1 MTWNLSRLQ
10 RDDAGF
16 GMVLVLGMG
25 AILTGL
31 MVVST
36 TTALRSLESSRQ
48 HVNFEGALGVAD
60 GGVDVTLARAQTAY
74 DVNGADLYLTPS
86 VGDASCNRAAV
97 AWPFTSQPTA
107 EQERSWART
116 ELLALAADPACRQS
130 TVAGDY
136 AVLKPAGR
144 QTVYSMGWTPRYGA
158 GEVKQRL
165 LKAEYLF
172 VPYRPTH
179 AILTSGSLELSSST
193 TVTSAPPNDP
203 LLAAVHTNGTLLV
216 AEGNPAVYGPVTQ
229 SAPSPSAESNKFY
242 GNTGGDVIGKAK
254 QNIPFKGALAVW
266 GGNHTKAVPGG
277 WYDLCPEGASGT
289 VREANGTTPCAGSV
303 LATVSGSTEYR
314 GWRYTSGAVPTWS
327 ATSNLKDGQY
337 SGTYYAHHS
346 NVTNPA
352 SNAGAAVPNLTII
365 ASASSTTCSKVGGNI
380 EWGSSD
386 VVAPSLAN
394 TFLIAD
400 QDLTTTSNYKAGYA
414 SGTTVISGFFIA
426 GDQISMSTSSSGA
439 YGAVISADQCDP
451 ANGLSP
457 VDSNTIQNP
466 SIFYDPNAQAP
477 FTDIINNTL
486 WLEYAS

>member
-1 MTWNLSRLQ
+1 MTRILSRVR

-25 AILTGL
+25 AILTAL

-48 HVNFEGALGVAD
+48 HINFEGALAVAD
-60 GGVDVTLARAQTAY
+60 GGVEAALARAQTSY
-74 DVNGADLYLTPS
+74 DVNGADMYLTPN
-86 VGDASCNRAAV
+86 VGDASCDRASV
-97 AWPFTSQPTA
+97 AWPFVTQPTA
-107 EQERSWART
+107 DQERAWART
-116 ELLALAADPACRQS
+116 ELLALAADPTCRAS

-136 AVLKPAGR
+136 AVLKPVGR

-193 TVTSAPPNDP
+193 TVTSAPPNSP
-203 LLAAVHTNGTLLV
+203 LLAAVHTNGTLTV
-216 AEGNPAVYGPVTQ
+216 GGGNPTVFGPVTQ
-229 SAPSPSAESNKFY
+229 SDPAPTAESNNFS

-266 GGNHTKAVPGG
+266 GGNHLKSVPGG
-277 WYDLCPEGASGT
+277 WYDLCPEGAVGT
-289 VREANGTTPCAGSV
+289 VRQPNGSAPCTGSIYTTI
-303 LATVSGSTEYR
+303 SGSTEYR
-314 GWRYTSGAVPTWS
+314 GWKYTAGTVPTWS
-327 ATSNLKDGQY
+327 ATSNLKGGQY

-352 SNAGAAVPNLTII
+352 SNSGAAVPNLTVI
-365 ASASSTTCSKVGGNI
+365 ASASTTTCSKVGGNV

-414 SGTTVISGFFIA
+414 SGSTVVSGFFIA
-426 GDQISMSTSSSGA
+426 GDQISMSTSSAGA

-457 VDSNTIQNP
+457 VDSNIIKNP
-466 SIFYDPNAQAP
+466 SIYYDPNAQAP
-477 FTDIINNTL
+477 FTDVINNTL